1 MKIRQLIWDFDGTL
15 YDTYGAIVA
24 AFSTTLYEKFGVVVE
39 ADRIYRLVKVDT
51 KYCAQ
56 EIASETG
63 LNQEKLLCLAR
74 DAYTDKSGIEQ
85 KPFEYVR
92 NVCELVH
99 SIGGANYLV
108 THRDRESLDAMLLAY
123 DFQSF
128 FKEIISADD
137 GYPPKPSPESFEY
150 IIKKY
155 DLPHNETC
163 GVGDRDLDV
172 LAANS
177 AGISSIYFCQ
187 NGSRH
192 TEATVNLSSFKEL
205 CDLIS
210 LTV

>member
-39 ADRIYRLVKVDT
+39 TDRIFQLVKVDT

-63 LNQEKLLCLAR
+63 LDQKMLLGLAR
-74 DAYTDKSGIEQ
+74 DAYINNSGIEQ

-99 SIGGANYLV
+99 SIGGENYLV
-108 THRDRESLDAMLLAY
+108 THRDRKSLDAMLLAY
-123 DFQSF
+123 EFQSF

-155 DLPHNETC
+155 DLPLNDTC

-187 NGSRH
+187 SGGRH
-192 TEATVNLSSFKEL
+192 TEATLNLSSFKEL
-205 CDLIS
+205 WNLVDS
-210 LTV
+210 V